1 LLLLFNQFCLSFSF
15 VILVNSTKMIRKKKL
30 EEMKIILY
38 HLFNGVIKVIDYL
51 QVLMTILLVF
61 GICKEN

>member
-1 LLLLFNQFCLSFSF
+1 
-15 VILVNSTKMIRKKKL
+15 MIRKKKL